1 MDLTRNTAARF
12 WLLQAAGWS
21 IYALDRYLSEQ
32 SFFPFYFIYL
42 CIAFALTSVVLRP
55 LYRAVYRRPRAPLEL
70 LAVSVAASVLAAGLL
85 LLAREI
91 AEETSGPEN

>member
-1 MDLTRNTAARF
+1 MDLTRNTAGRF

-55 LYRAVYRRPRAPLEL
+55 LLSRRLPTAPGAPGIARCQRRRIRSGGRA
-70 LAVSVAASVLAAGLL
+70 LALG
-85 LLAREI
+85 AR
-91 AEETSGPEN
+91 NC

>member
-1 MDLTRNTAARF
+1 MDLTRNTAGRF

-70 LAVSVAASVLAAGLL
+70 LAVSVAASVLAAVLW

>member
-1 MDLTRNTAARF
+1 MQAIFVTRFRRTVATARERSVACVRDCYNARGCAMDLTRNTAGRF
-12 WLLQAAGWS
+12 WLLQASGWS

-55 LYRAVYRRPRAPLEL
+55 
-70 LAVSVAASVLAAGLL
+70 
-85 LLAREI
+85 AR
-91 AEETSGPEN
+91 TT